1 MMKKAWKYMMIPMAL
16 TLLLSGCGHF
26 TELVEHVASKQETTA
41 EETQAILETTIPA
54 DQVVEPADPDAMR
67 IELSRGAA
75 ALGFAH
81 LMEESELG
89 ATQGEYHF
97 ELKDREAEVL
107 SDFITG
113 AADVAILSPESA
125 ARAYH
130 DAKDGAVIV
139 NINAGNELYC
149 ITGNTELKSFQGLK
163 GKTVLSVGQGE
174 QPEYVIRYLKSQY
187 GTQFDVQYTSI
198 EDITAQLSADPSK
211 VAIVAE
217 PDASSLLAG
226 VPGTVRAFSLKD
238 SWENVTATGSLISSV
253 TLVHR
258 DYYENKR
265 SSVDNLLR
273 ETAMSIVKAER
284 AANQTAKL
292 AGKFGITQAA
302 VVPLALPYAN
312 LKCITGDQMKSR
324 LSAYLIA
331 IAEVDSAA
339 IGRSIPGEDFYYG
352 YAVTKPEE
360 SSSVSRYDDT
370 TSYGSDSED
379 EYEDEDEDENTESK
393 KSEDAESDKNQKRDD
408 DIKREN
414 HTKRDE
420 ETREDGE
427 KKKND
432 EQKEESEKKE
442 TEKSHESEKKT
453 ETSEKHVEI
462 EEPQKPA
469 ETAAS
474 PAPQPQPAAPAGP
487 DPSAAPA
494 GPGSQGPSDDLLP
507 GGPMG

>member
-113 AADVAILSPESA
+113 ATDVAILSPESA

-226 VPGTVRAFSLKD
+226 VPGTVRAFSLQE

-258 DYYENKR
+258 NYYENKR
-265 SSVDNLLR
+265 AAVDNLLR

-312 LKCITGDQMKSR
+312 LKCITGDQMTSR
-324 LSAYLIA
+324 ISSYLIA

-360 SSSVSRYDDT
+360 SSSVSRYDDSA
-370 TSYGSDSED
+370 SYGNDSED
-379 EYEDEDEDENTESK
+379 EYEDEDEDEDSEWK
-393 KSEDAESDKNQKRDD
+393 KSEDTEQD

-414 HTKRDE
+414 HTKRE
-420 ETREDGE
+420 NETE
-427 KKKND
+427 
-432 EQKEESEKKE
+432 EESEKKKKDEKTHE
-442 TEKSHESEKKT
+442 TEKSHESEKKN
-453 ETSEKHVEI
+453 ETSEKHVKI
-462 EEPQKPA
+462 EEAQKPA

-474 PAPQPQPAAPAGP
+474 PAPQPAAPAGP

-494 GPGSQGPSDDLLP
+494 GPGNQGPSDDLLP

>member
-1 MMKKAWKYMMIPMAL
+1 MMKKAWKYMMIPAAL
-16 TLLLSGCGHF
+16 MLLLSGCAHF

-41 EETQAILETTIPA
+41 AETQAILETTIPA
-54 DQVVEPADPDAMR
+54 DQVVEPADPNAIQ
-67 IELSRGAA
+67 IELSQGAA

-89 ATQGEYHF
+89 ATQGDYHF
-97 ELKDREAEVL
+97 ELKTSEAEVL

-130 DAKDGAVIV
+130 DAKDGGVIL

-149 ITGNTELKSFQGLK
+149 ISGNTELKSFQGLK
-163 GKTVLSVGQGE
+163 GQTVLSVGQGE

-187 GTQFDVQYTSI
+187 GTPFDVQYTSI

-226 VPGTVRAFSLKD
+226 VPGTVRAFSLQE

-258 DYYENKR
+258 NYYENKR
-265 SSVDNLLR
+265 AAVDNLLR

-324 LSAYLIA
+324 LGAYLIA

-339 IGRSIPGEDFYYG
+339 IGRSVPGEDFYYG

-360 SSSVSRYDDT
+360 SSSASRYDDST
-370 TSYGSDSED
+370 FYGSDSEY
-379 EYEDEDEDENTESK
+379 EYEDDDEDEDSESK
-393 KSEDAESDKNQKRDD
+393 KSEDAEPEQDKDKKRDD

-420 ETREDGE
+420 ETKEDGE

-432 EQKEESEKKE
+432 EKNHE
-442 TEKSHESEKKT
+442 T
-453 ETSEKHVEI
+453 EKHVEI

-474 PAPQPQPAAPAGP
+474 PAPQPAAPAGP

-494 GPGSQGPSDDLLP
+494 GPGASDDLLP

>member
-1 MMKKAWKYMMIPMAL
+1 MIPAAL
-16 TLLLSGCGHF
+16 MLLLSGCGHF

-54 DQVVEPADPDAMR
+54 EQVVEPADSDAMR
-67 IELSRGAA
+67 IELSQGAA

-89 ATQGEYHF
+89 ATQGDYHF
-97 ELKDREAEVL
+97 ELKGSEAEVL

-113 AADVAILSPESA
+113 AADVAVLSPESA

-149 ITGNTELKSFQGLK
+149 ITGNSELQSFQGLK
-163 GKTVLSVGQGE
+163 GQTVLSVGQGE
-174 QPEYVIRYLKSQY
+174 QPEYVLRYLKSQY

-258 DYYENKR
+258 NDYENKR
-265 SSVDNLLR
+265 SSVDHLLR

-324 LSAYLIA
+324 ISSYLIA
-331 IAEVDSAA
+331 VAEVDSAA

-352 YAVTKPEE
+352 YAVTEPEE
-360 SSSVSRYDDT
+360 SSSVSRYDDSS
-370 TSYGSDSED
+370 SYGNDSED
-379 EYEDEDEDENTESK
+379 EYEDEDEGENTESK
-393 KSEDAESDKNQKRDD
+393 KSEDTDTEQDN
-408 DIKREN
+408 IKREN
-414 HTKRDE
+414 HTKRE
-420 ETREDGE
+420 NETE
-427 KKKND
+427 
-432 EQKEESEKKE
+432 EESEKKKSDE
-442 TEKSHESEKKT
+442 KKEEGEKKDTEKNHET
-453 ETSEKHVEI
+453 EKHVEI

-474 PAPQPQPAAPAGP
+474 PAPQPAAPAGP

-494 GPGSQGPSDDLLP
+494 GPGASDDLLP

>member
-1 MMKKAWKYMMIPMAL
+1 MKKAWKYMMIPAAF

-26 TELVEHVASKQETTA
+26 TEIVEHVASKQETTA

-67 IELSRGAA
+67 IEFPQGAA

-89 ATQGEYHF
+89 ATQGDYHF
-97 ELKDREAEVL
+97 ELKTSESEVL

-130 DAKDGAVIV
+130 DAKDGAVVV

-149 ITGNTELKSFQGLK
+149 ISGNTELKSFQGLK
-163 GKTVLSVGQGE
+163 GQTVLSVGQGE
-174 QPEYVIRYLKSQY
+174 QPEYVLRYLKSQY

-211 VAIVAE
+211 AAIVAE

-226 VPGTVRAFSLKD
+226 VPGTVRAFSLQD

-258 DYYENKR
+258 NYYENKR
-265 SSVDNLLR
+265 AAVDNLLR

-324 LSAYLIA
+324 ISSYLIA

-352 YAVTKPEE
+352 YAVTEPEE
-360 SSSVSRYDDT
+360 SSSASRCDDSA
-370 TSYGSDSED
+370 SYGNDSED
-379 EYEDEDEDENTESK
+379 EYEDEDEVENTESK
-393 KSEDAESDKNQKRDD
+393 KSEDAESEQDKDKKRDD

-414 HTKRDE
+414 HTKRENETE
-420 ETREDGE
+420 EESE
-427 KKKND
+427 KKKN
-432 EQKEESEKKE
+432 EETKAESEKKE
-442 TEKSHESEKKT
+442 TEKKHET
-453 ETSEKHVEI
+453 EKHVEI

-474 PAPQPQPAAPAGP
+474 PAPQPAAPAGP

-494 GPGSQGPSDDLLP
+494 GPGASDDLLP

>member
-1 MMKKAWKYMMIPMAL
+1 MKKAWKYMMIPAAL
-16 TLLLSGCGHF
+16 ALLLSGCAHF

-41 EETQAILETTIPA
+41 AETQAILETTIPA

-67 IELSRGAA
+67 IELSQGAA

-81 LMEESELG
+81 LMEESDLG
-89 ATQGEYHF
+89 ATQGDYHF
-97 ELKDREAEVL
+97 ELKASEAEVL

-130 DAKDGAVIV
+130 DAKDGAVIL

-149 ITGNTELKSFQGLK
+149 ISGNTELKSFQGLK
-163 GKTVLSVGQGE
+163 DQTVLSVGQGE
-174 QPEYVIRYLKSQY
+174 QPEYVLRYLKSQY

-211 VAIVAE
+211 VAILAE

-258 DYYENKR
+258 NYYEDKR
-265 SSVDNLLR
+265 TAVDNLLR

-302 VVPLALPYAN
+302 VVPLSLPYAN

-324 LSAYLIA
+324 LGAYLIA

-339 IGRSIPGEDFYYG
+339 IGRSVPGEDFYYG

-360 SSSVSRYDDT
+360 SSSASRYDDS
-370 TSYGSDSED
+370 TSYGNDSED
-379 EYEDEDEDENTESK
+379 EYEDEDDGEDSESK
-393 KSEDAESDKNQKRDD
+393 KSEDAESEKDKKRDD

-414 HTKRDE
+414 HTKREDE
-420 ETREDGE
+420 TEEEGE

-432 EQKEESEKKE
+432 ETKAESEKKE
-442 TEKSHESEKKT
+442 TEKKHET
-453 ETSEKHVEI
+453 EKHVEI

-474 PAPQPQPAAPAGP
+474 PAPQPAAPAGP

-494 GPGSQGPSDDLLP
+494 GPGNQAPSDELLP

>member
-1 MMKKAWKYMMIPMAL
+1 MMKKAWKYMMIPAAL
-16 TLLLSGCGHF
+16 MLLLSGCAHF

-41 EETQAILETTIPA
+41 AETQAILETTIPA
-54 DQVVEPADPDAMR
+54 DQVVEPADPNAIQ
-67 IELSRGAA
+67 IELSQGAA

-89 ATQGEYHF
+89 ATQGDYHF
-97 ELKDREAEVL
+97 ELKTSEAEVL

-113 AADVAILSPESA
+113 AADVAVLSPESA

-163 GKTVLSVGQGE
+163 GQTVLSVGQGE

-226 VPGTVRAFSLKD
+226 VPGTVRAFSLQD

-258 DYYENKR
+258 NYYENKR
-265 SSVDNLLR
+265 AVVDNLLR

-324 LSAYLIA
+324 VNAYLIA
-331 IAEVDSAA
+331 IAEADSAA
-339 IGRSIPGEDFYYG
+339 IGRSVPGEDFYYG

-360 SSSVSRYDDT
+360 SSSASRYNDSL
-370 TSYGSDSED
+370 SYGNDSED
-379 EYEDEDEDENTESK
+379 EYEDEDEGESSESK
-393 KSEDAESDKNQKRDD
+393 KSEDAESAQDKDKKRDD

-414 HTKRDE
+414 HTKRE
-420 ETREDGE
+420 NE
-427 KKKND
+427 K
-432 EQKEESEKKE
+432 EEESEKKE
-442 TEKSHESEKKT
+442 TEKKHET
-453 ETSEKHVEI
+453 EKHVEI

-474 PAPQPQPAAPAGP
+474 PAPQPAAPAGP

-494 GPGSQGPSDDLLP
+494 GPGNQASSDDLLP

>member
-1 MMKKAWKYMMIPMAL
+1 MIPAAL
-16 TLLLSGCGHF
+16 TLLLSGCAYF
-26 TELVEHVASKQETTA
+26 TEIVEHVASKQETTA

-67 IELSRGAA
+67 IELPQGAA

-89 ATQGEYHF
+89 ATQGDYHF
-97 ELKDREAEVL
+97 ELKSSEAEVL

-130 DAKDGAVIV
+130 DAKDGAVVV

-149 ITGNTELKSFQGLK
+149 ISGNTELKSFQGLK
-163 GKTVLSVGQGE
+163 GQTVLSVGQGE
-174 QPEYVIRYLKSQY
+174 QPEYVLRYLKSQY

-226 VPGTVRAFSLKD
+226 APGTVRAFSLKD

-258 DYYENKR
+258 NYYENKR
-265 SSVDNLLR
+265 AVVDNLLR

-324 LSAYLIA
+324 ISSYLIA

-339 IGRSIPGEDFYYG
+339 IGRSVPGEDFYYG

-360 SSSVSRYDDT
+360 SSSASRYDDSL
-370 TSYGSDSED
+370 SYGNDSED
-379 EYEDEDEDENTESK
+379 EYEDEDEGENTESK
-393 KSEDAESDKNQKRDD
+393 KSEDTDTEQDN
-408 DIKREN
+408 IKREN
-414 HTKRDE
+414 HTKRE
-420 ETREDGE
+420 NETE
-427 KKKND
+427 
-432 EQKEESEKKE
+432 EESEKKKSDE
-442 TEKSHESEKKT
+442 KKEEGEKKDTEKNHET
-453 ETSEKHVEI
+453 EKHVEI

-474 PAPQPQPAAPAGP
+474 PAPQPAAPAGP

-494 GPGSQGPSDDLLP
+494 GPGASDDLLP

>member
-1 MMKKAWKYMMIPMAL
+1 MKKAWKYMMIPMAL

-89 ATQGEYHF
+89 ATQGDYHF
-97 ELKDREAEVL
+97 ELKSSEAEVL

-130 DAKDGAVIV
+130 DAKDGAVVV

-149 ITGNTELKSFQGLK
+149 ISGNTELKSFQGLK
-163 GKTVLSVGQGE
+163 GQTVLSVGQGE
-174 QPEYVIRYLKSQY
+174 QPEYVLRYLKSQY

-226 VPGTVRAFSLKD
+226 APGTVRAFSLKD

-258 DYYENKR
+258 NYYENKR
-265 SSVDNLLR
+265 AVVDNLLR

-324 LSAYLIA
+324 ISSYLIA

-339 IGRSIPGEDFYYG
+339 IGRSVPGEDFYYG

-360 SSSVSRYDDT
+360 SSSASRYDDSL
-370 TSYGSDSED
+370 SYGNDSED
-379 EYEDEDEDENTESK
+379 EYEDEDEGENTESK
-393 KSEDAESDKNQKRDD
+393 KSEDTDTEQDN
-408 DIKREN
+408 IKREN
-414 HTKRDE
+414 HTKRE
-420 ETREDGE
+420 NETE
-427 KKKND
+427 
-432 EQKEESEKKE
+432 EESEKKKSDE
-442 TEKSHESEKKT
+442 KKEEGEKKDTEKNHET
-453 ETSEKHVEI
+453 EKHVEI

-474 PAPQPQPAAPAGP
+474 PAPQPAAPAGP

-494 GPGSQGPSDDLLP
+494 GPGASDDLLP

>member
-1 MMKKAWKYMMIPMAL
+1 MMKKAWKYMMIPAAL
-16 TLLLSGCGHF
+16 MLLLSGCAHF

-41 EETQAILETTIPA
+41 AETQAILETTIPA

-67 IELSRGAA
+67 IELPHGAA

-89 ATQGEYHF
+89 ATQGDYHF
-97 ELKDREAEVL
+97 ELKTSEAEVL

-113 AADVAILSPESA
+113 AADVAVLSPESA

-130 DAKDGAVIV
+130 DAKDGSVVV

-149 ITGNTELKSFQGLK
+149 ISGNTELKSFQGLK
-163 GKTVLSVGQGE
+163 GQTVLSVGQGE

-226 VPGTVRAFSLKD
+226 VPGTVRAFSLQD
-238 SWENVTATGSLISSV
+238 SWENVTATGSLIFSV

-258 DYYENKR
+258 NYYENKR
-265 SSVDNLLR
+265 AAVDNLLR

-324 LSAYLIA
+324 LGAYLIA
-331 IAEVDSAA
+331 VAEVDSAA

-360 SSSVSRYDDT
+360 SSSASRYDDS
-370 TSYGSDSED
+370 TSYGNDSED
-379 EYEDEDEDENTESK
+379 EYEDDDEDESSESK
-393 KSEDAESDKNQKRDD
+393 KSEDAESEQDKDKKRDD

-414 HTKRDE
+414 HTKCE
-420 ETREDGE
+420 NETE
-427 KKKND
+427 
-432 EQKEESEKKE
+432 EESEKKE
-442 TEKSHESEKKT
+442 TEKKHET
-453 ETSEKHVEI
+453 EKHVEI
-462 EEPQKPA
+462 EEAQKPA

-474 PAPQPQPAAPAGP
+474 PAPQPAAPAGP

-494 GPGSQGPSDDLLP
+494 GPGSQAPSDDLLP

>member
-1 MMKKAWKYMMIPMAL
+1 MKKAWKYMMIPAAL
-16 TLLLSGCGHF
+16 TLLLSGCAHF

-41 EETQAILETTIPA
+41 AETQAILETTIPA
-54 DQVVEPADPDAMR
+54 DQVVEPADPNAIQ
-67 IELSRGAA
+67 IELSQGAA

-89 ATQGEYHF
+89 ATQGDYHF
-97 ELKDREAEVL
+97 ELKTSEAEVL

-113 AADVAILSPESA
+113 AADVAVLSPESA

-130 DAKDGAVIV
+130 DAKDGAVVV

-149 ITGNTELKSFQGLK
+149 ISGNTELKSFQGLK
-163 GKTVLSVGQGE
+163 GQTVLSVGQGE

-265 SSVDNLLR
+265 TAVDNLLR

-292 AGKFGITQAA
+292 AGKFDITQSA

-312 LKCITGDQMKSR
+312 LKCITGDQMKSQ
-324 LSAYLIA
+324 LGAYLIA

-339 IGRSIPGEDFYYG
+339 IGRSVPGEDFYYG

-360 SSSVSRYDDT
+360 SSSASRYDDS
-370 TSYGSDSED
+370 TSYENDSED
-379 EYEDEDEDENTESK
+379 EYEDEGEDESSESK
-393 KSEDAESDKNQKRDD
+393 KSEDAESEKDKKRDD

-414 HTKRDE
+414 HTKREDE
-420 ETREDGE
+420 T
-427 KKKND
+427 
-432 EQKEESEKKE
+432 EEENEKKE
-442 TEKSHESEKKT
+442 TEKKHET
-453 ETSEKHVEI
+453 EKHVEI

-474 PAPQPQPAAPAGP
+474 PAPQPAAPAGP

-494 GPGSQGPSDDLLP
+494 GPGASDDLLP

>member
-1 MMKKAWKYMMIPMAL
+1 MKKAWKYMMIPAVL
-16 TLLLSGCGHF
+16 TLLLSGCAHF
-26 TELVEHVASKQETTA
+26 TDLVEHVASKQETTA

-54 DQVVEPADPDAMR
+54 DQVVEPADSDAMR
-67 IELSRGAA
+67 IELSQGAA

-89 ATQGEYHF
+89 ATQGDYHF
-97 ELKDREAEVL
+97 ELKGSEAEVL

-149 ITGNTELKSFQGLK
+149 ITGNTELQSFQELK
-163 GKTVLSVGQGE
+163 GQNVLSVGQGE

-226 VPGTVRAFSLKD
+226 VPGTVRAFSLQE

-258 DYYENKR
+258 NYYENKR
-265 SSVDNLLR
+265 AAVDNLLR

-312 LKCITGDQMKSR
+312 LKCITGDQMTSR
-324 LSAYLIA
+324 ISSYLIA

-360 SSSVSRYDDT
+360 SSSVSRYDDSA
-370 TSYGSDSED
+370 SYGNDSED
-379 EYEDEDEDENTESK
+379 EYEDEDEDEDSEWK
-393 KSEDAESDKNQKRDD
+393 KSEDTEQD

-414 HTKRDE
+414 HTKRE
-420 ETREDGE
+420 NETE
-427 KKKND
+427 
-432 EQKEESEKKE
+432 EESEKKKKDEKTHE
-442 TEKSHESEKKT
+442 TEKAHESEKKN
-453 ETSEKHVEI
+453 ETSEKHVKI
-462 EEPQKPA
+462 EESQRPA

-474 PAPQPQPAAPAGP
+474 PAPQPAAPAGP

>member
-1 MMKKAWKYMMIPMAL
+1 MKKAWKYRMIPVAL
-16 TLLLSGCGHF
+16 MLLLSGCGHF

-54 DQVVEPADPDAMR
+54 EQVVEPADSDAMR
-67 IELSRGAA
+67 IELSQGAA

-89 ATQGEYHF
+89 ATQGDYHF
-97 ELKDREAEVL
+97 DLKSSEAEVL

-113 AADVAILSPESA
+113 AADVAVLSPESA

-149 ITGNTELKSFQGLK
+149 ITGNSELKSFQGLK
-163 GKTVLSVGQGE
+163 GQTVLSVGQGE
-174 QPEYVIRYLKSQY
+174 QSEYVIRYLKSQY

-226 VPGTVRAFSLKD
+226 VPGTVRAFSLQE

-258 DYYENKR
+258 NYYENKR
-265 SSVDNLLR
+265 VAVDNLLR

-312 LKCITGDQMKSR
+312 LKCITGDQMTSR
-324 LSAYLIA
+324 ISSYLIA

-360 SSSVSRYDDT
+360 SSSVSRYDDSA
-370 TSYGSDSED
+370 SYRNDSED
-379 EYEDEDEDENTESK
+379 EYEDEDEDSEWK
-393 KSEDAESDKNQKRDD
+393 KSEDTEQD

-414 HTKRDE
+414 HTKRE
-420 ETREDGE
+420 NETE
-427 KKKND
+427 
-432 EQKEESEKKE
+432 EESEKKKKDEKTHE
-442 TEKSHESEKKT
+442 TEKTHESEKKT

-462 EEPQKPA
+462 EEAQRPA

-474 PAPQPQPAAPAGP
+474 PAPQPAAPVGP

-494 GPGSQGPSDDLLP
+494 GPGASDDLLQ

>member
-1 MMKKAWKYMMIPMAL
+1 MMKKAWKYMMIPAAL
-16 TLLLSGCGHF
+16 TLLLSGCAHF

-41 EETQAILETTIPA
+41 AETQAILETTIPA
-54 DQVVEPADPDAMR
+54 DQVVEPADPNAIQ
-67 IELSRGAA
+67 IELSQGAA

-89 ATQGEYHF
+89 ATQGDYHF
-97 ELKDREAEVL
+97 ELKTSEAEVL

-113 AADVAILSPESA
+113 AADVAVLSPESA

-130 DAKDGAVIV
+130 DAKDGAVVV

-149 ITGNTELKSFQGLK
+149 ISGNTELKSFQGLK
-163 GKTVLSVGQGE
+163 GQTVLSVGQGE

-265 SSVDNLLR
+265 TAVDNLLR

-292 AGKFGITQAA
+292 AGKFDITQSA

-312 LKCITGDQMKSR
+312 LKCITGDQMKSQ
-324 LSAYLIA
+324 LGAYLIA

-339 IGRSIPGEDFYYG
+339 IGRSVPGEDFYYG

-360 SSSVSRYDDT
+360 SSSASRYDDS
-370 TSYGSDSED
+370 TSYENDSED
-379 EYEDEDEDENTESK
+379 EYEDEGEDESSESK
-393 KSEDAESDKNQKRDD
+393 KSEDAESEKDKKRDD

-414 HTKRDE
+414 HTKREDE
-420 ETREDGE
+420 T
-427 KKKND
+427 
-432 EQKEESEKKE
+432 EEENEKKE
-442 TEKSHESEKKT
+442 TEKKHET
-453 ETSEKHVEI
+453 EKHVEI

-474 PAPQPQPAAPAGP
+474 PAPQPAAPAGP

-494 GPGSQGPSDDLLP
+494 GPGASDDLLP

>member
-1 MMKKAWKYMMIPMAL
+1 MMRKAWKYMMIPAAL
-16 TLLLSGCGHF
+16 MLLLSGCGHF
-26 TELVEHVASKQETTA
+26 TEIVEHVASKQETTA

-54 DQVVEPADPDAMR
+54 DQVVEPADPNAIQ
-67 IELSRGAA
+67 IELSQGAA

-89 ATQGEYHF
+89 ATQGDYHF
-97 ELKDREAEVL
+97 ELKPSEAEVL

-125 ARAYH
+125 ARAYR
-130 DAKDGAVIV
+130 DAKDGAVVV

-149 ITGNTELKSFQGLK
+149 ISGNTELKSFQGLK
-163 GKTVLSVGQGE
+163 GQTVLSVGQGE

-258 DYYENKR
+258 NYYEDKR
-265 SSVDNLLR
+265 TAVDNLLR

-324 LSAYLIA
+324 LGAYLIA

-339 IGRSIPGEDFYYG
+339 IGRSVPGEDFYYG

-360 SSSVSRYDDT
+360 SSSVSRYDDS
-370 TSYGSDSED
+370 TSYGNDSED
-379 EYEDEDEDENTESK
+379 EYEDEDEGENTESK
-393 KSEDAESDKNQKRDD
+393 KSEDTEQDKDKKRDD

-414 HTKRDE
+414 HTKRE
-420 ETREDGE
+420 NE
-427 KKKND
+427 K
-432 EQKEESEKKE
+432 EEESEKKE
-442 TEKSHESEKKT
+442 TEKKHET
-453 ETSEKHVEI
+453 EKHVEI

-474 PAPQPQPAAPAGP
+474 PAPQPAAPAGP

-494 GPGSQGPSDDLLP
+494 GPGNQASSDDLLP

>member
-1 MMKKAWKYMMIPMAL
+1 MMRKAWKYMMIPAAL
-16 TLLLSGCGHF
+16 MLLLSGCAHF

-41 EETQAILETTIPA
+41 AETQAILETTIPA
-54 DQVVEPADPDAMR
+54 DQVVEPADPNAIQ
-67 IELSRGAA
+67 IELPQGAA

-89 ATQGEYHF
+89 ATQGDYHF
-97 ELKDREAEVL
+97 ELKPSEAEVL

-149 ITGNTELKSFQGLK
+149 ISGNTELKSFQGLK
-163 GKTVLSVGQGE
+163 GQTVLSVGQGE
-174 QPEYVIRYLKSQY
+174 QPEYVLRYLKSQY

-226 VPGTVRAFSLKD
+226 VPGTVRAFSLQD

-258 DYYENKR
+258 NYYENKR
-265 SSVDNLLR
+265 AAVDNLLR

-292 AGKFGITQAA
+292 AGKFGITQSA

-324 LSAYLIA
+324 LGAYLIA

-339 IGRSIPGEDFYYG
+339 IGRSVPGEDFYYG

-360 SSSVSRYDDT
+360 SSSASRYDDS
-370 TSYGSDSED
+370 TSYGNDAED
-379 EYEDEDEDENTESK
+379 EYEDEDEDENSESK
-393 KSEDAESDKNQKRDD
+393 KSEDAESEKDKKRDD

-414 HTKRDE
+414 HTKREDE
-420 ETREDGE
+420 T
-427 KKKND
+427 
-432 EQKEESEKKE
+432 EEENEKKE
-442 TEKSHESEKKT
+442 TEKKHET
-453 ETSEKHVEI
+453 EKHVEI

-474 PAPQPQPAAPAGP
+474 PAPPSAAPAGP

-494 GPGSQGPSDDLLP
+494 GPGASDDLLP

>member
-1 MMKKAWKYMMIPMAL
+1 MMRKAWKYMMIPAAL
-16 TLLLSGCGHF
+16 MLLLSGCGHF
-26 TELVEHVASKQETTA
+26 TEIVEHVASKQETTA

-67 IELSRGAA
+67 IELPQGAA

-89 ATQGEYHF
+89 ATQGDYHF
-97 ELKDREAEVL
+97 ELKTSEAEVL

-149 ITGNTELKSFQGLK
+149 ISGNTELKSFQGLK
-163 GKTVLSVGQGE
+163 GQTVLSVGQGE
-174 QPEYVIRYLKSQY
+174 QPEYVLRYLKSQY

-226 VPGTVRAFSLKD
+226 VPGTVRAFSLQD

-258 DYYENKR
+258 NDYENKR
-265 SSVDNLLR
+265 AAVDNLLR

-324 LSAYLIA
+324 ISSYLIA

-352 YAVTKPEE
+352 YAVTEPEE
-360 SSSVSRYDDT
+360 SSSASRYDDS
-370 TSYGSDSED
+370 TSYENDSED
-379 EYEDEDEDENTESK
+379 EYEDEGEDESSESK
-393 KSEDAESDKNQKRDD
+393 KSEDAESEKDKKRDD

-414 HTKRDE
+414 HTKREDE
-420 ETREDGE
+420 T
-427 KKKND
+427 
-432 EQKEESEKKE
+432 EEENEKKE
-442 TEKSHESEKKT
+442 TEKKHET
-453 ETSEKHVEI
+453 EKHVEI

-474 PAPQPQPAAPAGP
+474 PAPQPAAPAGP

-494 GPGSQGPSDDLLP
+494 GPGNQASSDDLLP

>member
-1 MMKKAWKYMMIPMAL
+1 MMKKAWKYMMIPAAL
-16 TLLLSGCGHF
+16 ALLLSGCTHF

-41 EETQAILETTIPA
+41 AETQAILETTIPA
-54 DQVVEPADPDAMR
+54 DQVVEPADPNAIQ
-67 IELSRGAA
+67 IELSQGAA

-89 ATQGEYHF
+89 ATQGDYHF
-97 ELKDREAEVL
+97 ELKTSEAEAL

-130 DAKDGAVIV
+130 DAKDGAVVV

-149 ITGNTELKSFQGLK
+149 ISGNTELKSFQGLK
-163 GKTVLSVGQGE
+163 GQTVLSVGQGE

-265 SSVDNLLR
+265 AAVDNLLR

-292 AGKFGITQAA
+292 AGKFGITQSA

-324 LSAYLIA
+324 LGAYLIA

-360 SSSVSRYDDT
+360 SSSASRYDDS
-370 TSYGSDSED
+370 TSYENDSED
-379 EYEDEDEDENTESK
+379 EYEDEGEDESSESK
-393 KSEDAESDKNQKRDD
+393 KSEDAESEKDKKRDD

-414 HTKRDE
+414 HTKREDE
-420 ETREDGE
+420 T
-427 KKKND
+427 
-432 EQKEESEKKE
+432 EEENEKKE
-442 TEKSHESEKKT
+442 TEKKHET
-453 ETSEKHVEI
+453 EKHVEI

-474 PAPQPQPAAPAGP
+474 PAPQPAAPAGP

-494 GPGSQGPSDDLLP
+494 GPGASDDLLP

>member
-1 MMKKAWKYMMIPMAL
+1 MMKKAWKYMMIPAVL
-16 TLLLSGCGHF
+16 TLLLSGCAHF
-26 TELVEHVASKQETTA
+26 TDLVEHVASKQETTA

-67 IELSRGAA
+67 IELPQGAA

-89 ATQGEYHF
+89 ATQGDYHF
-97 ELKDREAEVL
+97 ELKGSEAEVL

-149 ITGNTELKSFQGLK
+149 ITGNTELQSFQELK
-163 GKTVLSVGQGE
+163 GQNVLSVGQGE
-174 QPEYVIRYLKSQY
+174 QSEYVIRYLKSQY

-226 VPGTVRAFSLKD
+226 VPGTVRAFSLQE

-258 DYYENKR
+258 NYYENKR
-265 SSVDNLLR
+265 AAVDNLLR

-312 LKCITGDQMKSR
+312 LKCITGDQMTSR
-324 LSAYLIA
+324 ISSYLIA

-360 SSSVSRYDDT
+360 SSSVSRYDDSA
-370 TSYGSDSED
+370 SYGNDSED
-379 EYEDEDEDENTESK
+379 EYEDEDEDEDSEWK
-393 KSEDAESDKNQKRDD
+393 KSEDTEQD

-414 HTKRDE
+414 HTKRE
-420 ETREDGE
+420 NETE
-427 KKKND
+427 
-432 EQKEESEKKE
+432 EESEKKKKDEKTHE
-442 TEKSHESEKKT
+442 TEKAHESEKKN
-453 ETSEKHVEI
+453 ETSEKHVKI
-462 EEPQKPA
+462 EESQRPA

-474 PAPQPQPAAPAGP
+474 PAPQPAAPAGP

>member
-1 MMKKAWKYMMIPMAL
+1 MMKKAWKYMMIPAVL
-16 TLLLSGCGHF
+16 TLLLSGCAHF

-41 EETQAILETTIPA
+41 AETQAILETTIPA
-54 DQVVEPADPDAMR
+54 DQVVEPADPDAIQ
-67 IELSRGAA
+67 IELSQGAA

-89 ATQGEYHF
+89 ATQGDYHF
-97 ELKDREAEVL
+97 VLKTSEAEVL

-113 AADVAILSPESA
+113 AVDVAILSPESA

-130 DAKDGAVIV
+130 DAKDGAVVV

-163 GKTVLSVGQGE
+163 GQTVLSVGQGE

-226 VPGTVRAFSLKD
+226 VPGTVRAFSLQD

-258 DYYENKR
+258 NYYENKR
-265 SSVDNLLR
+265 AAVDNLLR

-324 LSAYLIA
+324 LGAYLIA
-331 IAEVDSAA
+331 VAEVDSAA

-360 SSSVSRYDDT
+360 SSSASRYDDS
-370 TSYGSDSED
+370 TSYGNDSED
-379 EYEDEDEDENTESK
+379 EYEDDDEDESSESK
-393 KSEDAESDKNQKRDD
+393 KSEDAESEQDKDKKRDD

-414 HTKRDE
+414 HTKRENETE
-420 ETREDGE
+420 EESE

-432 EQKEESEKKE
+432 ETKAESEKKE
-442 TEKSHESEKKT
+442 TEKKHET
-453 ETSEKHVEI
+453 EKHVEI

-474 PAPQPQPAAPAGP
+474 PAPQPAAPAGP

-494 GPGSQGPSDDLLP
+494 GPGNQALSDDLLP

>member
-1 MMKKAWKYMMIPMAL
+1 MMKKAWKYMMIPAAL
-16 TLLLSGCGHF
+16 LLLLSGCGHF
-26 TELVEHVASKQETTA
+26 TEMVEHVTSKQETTA

-67 IELSRGAA
+67 IELPQGAA

-89 ATQGEYHF
+89 ATQGDYHF
-97 ELKDREAEVL
+97 ELKSSEAEVL

-113 AADVAILSPESA
+113 AANVAILSPESA

-163 GKTVLSVGQGE
+163 GQTVLSVGQGE
-174 QPEYVIRYLKSQY
+174 QPEYVLRYLKSQY

-198 EDITAQLSADPSK
+198 EDITAQLSADPLK

-226 VPGTVRAFSLKD
+226 VPGTVRAISLQD

-258 DYYENKR
+258 NDYENKR
-265 SSVDNLLR
+265 AAVDNLLR

-284 AANQTAKL
+284 DANQTAKL

-324 LSAYLIA
+324 ISSYLIA
-331 IAEVDSAA
+331 VAEVDSAA

-352 YAVTKPEE
+352 YAVTEPEE
-360 SSSVSRYDDT
+360 SSSVSRYNDSS
-370 TSYGSDSED
+370 SYGNDSED
-379 EYEDEDEDENTESK
+379 EYEDEDEGENTESK
-393 KSEDAESDKNQKRDD
+393 KSEDAESEQDKDKKRDD

-414 HTKRDE
+414 HTKRE
-420 ETREDGE
+420 NETE
-427 KKKND
+427 
-432 EQKEESEKKE
+432 EESEKKE
-442 TEKSHESEKKT
+442 TEKKHET
-453 ETSEKHVEI
+453 EKHVEI

-474 PAPQPQPAAPAGP
+474 SAPQPAAPAGP

-494 GPGSQGPSDDLLP
+494 GPGSQASSDDLLP

>member
-1 MMKKAWKYMMIPMAL
+1 MKKAWKYMMIPAAL
-16 TLLLSGCGHF
+16 MLLLSGCGHF

-41 EETQAILETTIPA
+41 EETQTILETTIPA
-54 DQVVEPADPDAMR
+54 EQVVEPADSDAMR
-67 IELSRGAA
+67 IELSQGAA
-75 ALGFAH
+75 TLGFAH

-89 ATQGEYHF
+89 ATQGDYHF
-97 ELKDREAEVL
+97 ELKGSEAEVL

-113 AADVAILSPESA
+113 AADVAVLSPESA

-149 ITGNTELKSFQGLK
+149 ITGNTELQSFQGLK
-163 GKTVLSVGQGE
+163 GQTVLSVGQGE
-174 QPEYVIRYLKSQY
+174 QPEYVLRYLKSQY

-258 DYYENKR
+258 NCYENKR
-265 SSVDNLLR
+265 SSVDHLLR

-312 LKCITGDQMKSR
+312 LKCITGDQMKSQIG
-324 LSAYLIA
+324 AYLIA

-352 YAVTKPEE
+352 YVVTEPEE
-360 SSSVSRYDDT
+360 SSSVSRYDDAA
-370 TSYGSDSED
+370 SYGNDSED
-379 EYEDEDEDENTESK
+379 EYEDEDEDENSESK
-393 KSEDAESDKNQKRDD
+393 KSEDAESEKDKKRDD

-414 HTKRDE
+414 HTKREDE
-420 ETREDGE
+420 TEEENE

-432 EQKEESEKKE
+432 EMKAESEKKE
-442 TEKSHESEKKT
+442 TEKKHET
-453 ETSEKHVEI
+453 EKHVEI

-474 PAPQPQPAAPAGP
+474 PAPQPAAPAGP

-494 GPGSQGPSDDLLP
+494 GPGSQAPSDDLLP

>member
-1 MMKKAWKYMMIPMAL
+1 MMKKAWKYMMIPAAL
-16 TLLLSGCGHF
+16 TLLLSGCAHF

-41 EETQAILETTIPA
+41 AETQAILETTIPA
-54 DQVVEPADPDAMR
+54 DQVVEPADPNAIQ
-67 IELSRGAA
+67 IELSQGAA

-89 ATQGEYHF
+89 ATQGDYHF
-97 ELKDREAEVL
+97 ELKTSEAEVL

-130 DAKDGAVIV
+130 DAKDGAVVV

-149 ITGNTELKSFQGLK
+149 ISGNTELKSFQGLK
-163 GKTVLSVGQGE
+163 GQTVLSVGQGE
-174 QPEYVIRYLKSQY
+174 QPEYVLRYLKSQY

-198 EDITAQLSADPSK
+198 EDITAQLSVDPSK

-226 VPGTVRAFSLKD
+226 VPGTVRAFSLQE

-258 DYYENKR
+258 NYYENKR
-265 SSVDNLLR
+265 AAVDNLLR

-324 LSAYLIA
+324 LGAYLIA

-360 SSSVSRYDDT
+360 SSSASRYDDS
-370 TSYGSDSED
+370 TSYENDSED
-379 EYEDEDEDENTESK
+379 EYEDEDEDESSESK
-393 KSEDAESDKNQKRDD
+393 KSEDAESEQDKDKKRDD
-408 DIKREN
+408 EIKREN
-414 HTKRDE
+414 HMKRE
-420 ETREDGE
+420 NETE
-427 KKKND
+427 
-432 EQKEESEKKE
+432 EESEKKE
-442 TEKSHESEKKT
+442 AEKRHET
-453 ETSEKHVEI
+453 EKHVEI

-474 PAPQPQPAAPAGP
+474 PAPQPAAPAGP

-494 GPGSQGPSDDLLP
+494 GPGSQAPSDDLLP

>member
-1 MMKKAWKYMMIPMAL
+1 MMKKAWKYMMIPAAL
-16 TLLLSGCGHF
+16 MLLLSGCAHF

-41 EETQAILETTIPA
+41 AETQAILETTIPA
-54 DQVVEPADPDAMR
+54 DQVVEPADPDAIQ
-67 IELSRGAA
+67 IELSQGAA

-89 ATQGEYHF
+89 ATQGDYHF
-97 ELKDREAEVL
+97 ELKPSEAEVL

-113 AADVAILSPESA
+113 AADVAVLSPESA

-163 GKTVLSVGQGE
+163 GQTILSVGQGE

-226 VPGTVRAFSLKD
+226 VPGTVRAFSLQD

-258 DYYENKR
+258 NYYENKR
-265 SSVDNLLR
+265 TAVDNLLR

-292 AGKFGITQAA
+292 AGKFGITQSA

-324 LSAYLIA
+324 LGAYLIA

-339 IGRSIPGEDFYYG
+339 IGRSVPGEDFYYG

-360 SSSVSRYDDT
+360 SSSASRYDDS
-370 TSYGSDSED
+370 TSYGNDSED
-379 EYEDEDEDENTESK
+379 EYEDEDEGENSESK
-393 KSEDAESDKNQKRDD
+393 KSEDAESEKDKKRDD

-414 HTKRDE
+414 HTKRE
-420 ETREDGE
+420 NETE
-427 KKKND
+427 
-432 EQKEESEKKE
+432 EESEKKE
-442 TEKSHESEKKT
+442 TEKKHET
-453 ETSEKHVEI
+453 EKHVEI

-474 PAPQPQPAAPAGP
+474 PAPQPAAPAGP

-494 GPGSQGPSDDLLP
+494 GPGASDDLLP

>member
-1 MMKKAWKYMMIPMAL
+1 MMKKAWKYMMIPAAL
-16 TLLLSGCGHF
+16 MLLLSGCAHF

-41 EETQAILETTIPA
+41 AETQAILETTIPA

-67 IELSRGAA
+67 IELSQGAA

-89 ATQGEYHF
+89 ATQGDYHF
-97 ELKDREAEVL
+97 ELKTSEAEVL

-130 DAKDGAVIV
+130 DAKDGGVIL

-149 ITGNTELKSFQGLK
+149 ISGDTELKSFQGLK
-163 GKTVLSVGQGE
+163 GQTVLSVGQGE
-174 QPEYVIRYLKSQY
+174 QPEYVIRYLMSQY

-226 VPGTVRAFSLKD
+226 VPGTVRAFSLQE

-258 DYYENKR
+258 NYYENKR
-265 SSVDNLLR
+265 AAVDDLLR

-324 LSAYLIA
+324 LGAYLIA

-339 IGRSIPGEDFYYG
+339 IGRSVPGEDFYYG

-360 SSSVSRYDDT
+360 SSSASRYDDST
-370 TSYGSDSED
+370 FYGSDSD
-379 EYEDEDEDENTESK
+379 YEYEDDDEDESSESK
-393 KSEDAESDKNQKRDD
+393 KSEDAESEQDKDKKRDD

-414 HTKRDE
+414 HTKRENETE
-420 ETREDGE
+420 EE
-427 KKKND
+427 N
-432 EQKEESEKKE
+432 EKKE
-442 TEKSHESEKKT
+442 TEKKHET
-453 ETSEKHVEI
+453 EKHVEI

-474 PAPQPQPAAPAGP
+474 LAPQPAAPAGP

-494 GPGSQGPSDDLLP
+494 GPGVSDDLLP

>member
-1 MMKKAWKYMMIPMAL
+1 MMKKAWKYMMIPAVL
-16 TLLLSGCGHF
+16 TLLLSGCAHF
-26 TELVEHVASKQETTA
+26 TDLVEHVASKQETTA

-54 DQVVEPADPDAMR
+54 DQVVEPAASDAMR
-67 IELSRGAA
+67 IELSQGAA

-89 ATQGEYHF
+89 ATQGDYHF
-97 ELKDREAEVL
+97 ELKGSEAEVL

-149 ITGNTELKSFQGLK
+149 ITGNTELQSFQELK
-163 GKTVLSVGQGE
+163 GQNVLSVGQGE
-174 QPEYVIRYLKSQY
+174 QSEYVIRYLKSQY

-226 VPGTVRAFSLKD
+226 APGTVRAFSLQE

-258 DYYENKR
+258 NYYENKR
-265 SSVDNLLR
+265 AAVDNLLR

-312 LKCITGDQMKSR
+312 LKCITGDQMTSR
-324 LSAYLIA
+324 ISSYLIA

-360 SSSVSRYDDT
+360 SSSVSRYDDSA
-370 TSYGSDSED
+370 SYGNDSED
-379 EYEDEDEDENTESK
+379 EYEDEDEDEDSEWK
-393 KSEDAESDKNQKRDD
+393 KSEDTEQD

-414 HTKRDE
+414 HTKRE
-420 ETREDGE
+420 NETE
-427 KKKND
+427 
-432 EQKEESEKKE
+432 EESEKKKKDEKTHE
-442 TEKSHESEKKT
+442 TEKAHESEKKN
-453 ETSEKHVEI
+453 ETSEKHVKI
-462 EEPQKPA
+462 EESQRPA

-474 PAPQPQPAAPAGP
+474 PAPQPAAPAGP

>member
-1 MMKKAWKYMMIPMAL
+1 MIPAAL
-16 TLLLSGCGHF
+16 TLLLSGCAYF
-26 TELVEHVASKQETTA
+26 TEIVEHVASKQETTA

-67 IELSRGAA
+67 IELPQGAA

-89 ATQGEYHF
+89 ATQEDYHF
-97 ELKDREAEVL
+97 ELKSSEAEVL

-130 DAKDGAVIV
+130 DAKDGAVVV

-149 ITGNTELKSFQGLK
+149 ISGNTELKSFQGLK
-163 GKTVLSVGQGE
+163 GQTVLSVGQGE
-174 QPEYVIRYLKSQY
+174 QPEYVLRYLKSQY

-226 VPGTVRAFSLKD
+226 APGTVRAFSLKD

-258 DYYENKR
+258 NYYENKR
-265 SSVDNLLR
+265 AVVDNLLR

-324 LSAYLIA
+324 ISSYLIA

-339 IGRSIPGEDFYYG
+339 IGRSVPGEDFYYG

-360 SSSVSRYDDT
+360 SSSASRYDDSL
-370 TSYGSDSED
+370 SYGNDSED
-379 EYEDEDEDENTESK
+379 EYEDEDEGENTESK
-393 KSEDAESDKNQKRDD
+393 KSEDTDTEQDN
-408 DIKREN
+408 IKREN
-414 HTKRDE
+414 HTKRE
-420 ETREDGE
+420 NETE
-427 KKKND
+427 
-432 EQKEESEKKE
+432 EESEKKKSDE
-442 TEKSHESEKKT
+442 KKEEGEKKDTEKNHET
-453 ETSEKHVEI
+453 EKHVEI

-474 PAPQPQPAAPAGP
+474 PAPQPAAPAGP

-494 GPGSQGPSDDLLP
+494 GPGASDDLLP

>member
-1 MMKKAWKYMMIPMAL
+1 MKKAWKYRMIPAAL
-16 TLLLSGCGHF
+16 MLLLSGCGHF

-54 DQVVEPADPDAMR
+54 EQVVEPADSDAMR
-67 IELSRGAA
+67 IELSQGAA

-89 ATQGEYHF
+89 ATQGDYHF
-97 ELKDREAEVL
+97 ELKGSEAEVL

-113 AADVAILSPESA
+113 AADVAVLSPESA

-149 ITGNTELKSFQGLK
+149 ITGNSELQSFQGLK
-163 GKTVLSVGQGE
+163 GQTVLSVGQGE
-174 QPEYVIRYLKSQY
+174 QPEYVLRYLKSQY

-258 DYYENKR
+258 NDYENKR
-265 SSVDNLLR
+265 SSVDHLLR

-324 LSAYLIA
+324 ISSYLIA
-331 IAEVDSAA
+331 VAEVDSAA

-352 YAVTKPEE
+352 YAVTEPEE
-360 SSSVSRYDDT
+360 SSSVSRYDDSS
-370 TSYGSDSED
+370 SYGNDSED
-379 EYEDEDEDENTESK
+379 EYEDEDEGENTESK
-393 KSEDAESDKNQKRDD
+393 KSEDTDTEQDN
-408 DIKREN
+408 IKREN
-414 HTKRDE
+414 HTKRE
-420 ETREDGE
+420 NETE
-427 KKKND
+427 
-432 EQKEESEKKE
+432 EESEKKKSDE
-442 TEKSHESEKKT
+442 KKEEGEKKDTEKNHET
-453 ETSEKHVEI
+453 EKHVEI

-474 PAPQPQPAAPAGP
+474 PAPQPAAPAGP

-494 GPGSQGPSDDLLP
+494 GPGASDDLLP

>member
-1 MMKKAWKYMMIPMAL
+1 MKKAWKYMMIPAVL
-16 TLLLSGCGHF
+16 TLLLSGCAHF
-26 TELVEHVASKQETTA
+26 TDLVEHVASKQETTA

-67 IELSRGAA
+67 IELPQGAA

-89 ATQGEYHF
+89 ATQGDYHF
-97 ELKDREAEVL
+97 ELKGSEAEVL

-149 ITGNTELKSFQGLK
+149 ITGNTELQSFQELK
-163 GKTVLSVGQGE
+163 GQNVLSVGQGE
-174 QPEYVIRYLKSQY
+174 QSEYVIRYLKSQY

-226 VPGTVRAFSLKD
+226 VPGTVRAFSLQE

-258 DYYENKR
+258 NYYENKR
-265 SSVDNLLR
+265 AAVDNLLR

-312 LKCITGDQMKSR
+312 LKCITGDQMTSR
-324 LSAYLIA
+324 ISSYLIA

-360 SSSVSRYDDT
+360 SSSVSRYDDSA
-370 TSYGSDSED
+370 SYGNDSED
-379 EYEDEDEDENTESK
+379 EYEDEDEDEDSEWK
-393 KSEDAESDKNQKRDD
+393 KSEDTEQD

-414 HTKRDE
+414 HTKRE
-420 ETREDGE
+420 NETE
-427 KKKND
+427 
-432 EQKEESEKKE
+432 EESEKKKKDEKTHE
-442 TEKSHESEKKT
+442 TEKAHESEKKN
-453 ETSEKHVEI
+453 ETSEKHVKI
-462 EEPQKPA
+462 EESQRPA

-474 PAPQPQPAAPAGP
+474 PAPQPAAPAGP

>member
-1 MMKKAWKYMMIPMAL
+1 MKKAWKYMMIPAAL
-16 TLLLSGCGHF
+16 MLLLSGCAHF
-26 TELVEHVASKQETTA
+26 AELVEHVASKQETTA
-41 EETQAILETTIPA
+41 AETGTILETSIPV
-54 DQVVEPADPDAMR
+54 DQVVEPADPDALR
-67 IELSRGAA
+67 IELSQGAA

-89 ATQGEYHF
+89 ATKGDYHF
-97 ELKDREAEVL
+97 ELKNSEADVL

-163 GKTVLSVGQGE
+163 GQTVLSVGQGE

-198 EDITAQLSADPSK
+198 EDITAQLSANPAT
-211 VAIVAE
+211 VAIVTE

-226 VPGTVRAFSLKD
+226 VPGTVRAFSLQE

-258 DYYENKR
+258 NYYENKR

-324 LSAYLIA
+324 LGAYLIA

-339 IGRSIPGEDFYYG
+339 IGRSVPGEDFYYG
-352 YAVTKPEE
+352 YTVTKPEE
-360 SSSVSRYDDT
+360 SSSVSRYDDS
-370 TSYGSDSED
+370 TSYGNDSED
-379 EYEDEDEDENTESK
+379 EYEDEDEDENSESK
-393 KSEDAESDKNQKRDD
+393 KSEDAESEKDKKRDD

-414 HTKRDE
+414 HTKREDE
-420 ETREDGE
+420 TEEEKE

-432 EQKEESEKKE
+432 ETKAESEKKE
-442 TEKSHESEKKT
+442 TEKKHET
-453 ETSEKHVEI
+453 EKHVEI

-474 PAPQPQPAAPAGP
+474 PAPQPAAPAGP

-494 GPGSQGPSDDLLP
+494 GPGSQAPSDDLLP

>member
-1 MMKKAWKYMMIPMAL
+1 MMKKAWKYMMIPAAL
-16 TLLLSGCGHF
+16 TLLLSGCTHF

-41 EETQAILETTIPA
+41 AETQAILETTIPA
-54 DQVVEPADPDAMR
+54 DQVVEPADPNAIQ
-67 IELSRGAA
+67 IELSQGAA

-89 ATQGEYHF
+89 ATQGDYHF
-97 ELKDREAEVL
+97 ELKASEAEVL

-113 AADVAILSPESA
+113 AADVAVLSPESA

-130 DAKDGAVIV
+130 DAKDGAVVV

-149 ITGNTELKSFQGLK
+149 ISGNTELKSFQGLK
-163 GKTVLSVGQGE
+163 GQTVLSVGQGE
-174 QPEYVIRYLKSQY
+174 QLEYVIRYLKSQY

-258 DYYENKR
+258 NYYENKR
-265 SSVDNLLR
+265 AAVDNLLR

-292 AGKFGITQAA
+292 AGKFGITQSA

-324 LSAYLIA
+324 LGAYLIA

-339 IGRSIPGEDFYYG
+339 IGRSVPGEDFYFG

-360 SSSVSRYDDT
+360 SSSASRYDDS
-370 TSYGSDSED
+370 TSYGNDSED
-379 EYEDEDEDENTESK
+379 EYEDEGEDESSESK
-393 KSEDAESDKNQKRDD
+393 KSEDAESEKDKKRDD

-414 HTKRDE
+414 HTKREDE
-420 ETREDGE
+420 T
-427 KKKND
+427 
-432 EQKEESEKKE
+432 EEENEKKE
-442 TEKSHESEKKT
+442 TEKKHET
-453 ETSEKHVEI
+453 EKHVEI

-474 PAPQPQPAAPAGP
+474 PAPQPAVPAGP

-494 GPGSQGPSDDLLP
+494 GPGNQASSDDLLP

>member
-1 MMKKAWKYMMIPMAL
+1 MRKAWKYMMIPAAF

-26 TELVEHVASKQETTA
+26 TEIVEHVASKQETTA

-67 IELSRGAA
+67 IELPQGAA

-89 ATQGEYHF
+89 ATQGDYHF
-97 ELKDREAEVL
+97 ELKTSEAEVL

-149 ITGNTELKSFQGLK
+149 ISGNTELKSFQGLK
-163 GKTVLSVGQGE
+163 GQTVLSVGQGE
-174 QPEYVIRYLKSQY
+174 QPEYVLRYLKSQY

-226 VPGTVRAFSLKD
+226 VPGTVRAFSLQD

-258 DYYENKR
+258 NYYENKR
-265 SSVDNLLR
+265 AAVDNLLR

-292 AGKFGITQAA
+292 AGKFSITQAA
-302 VVPLALPYAN
+302 VVPLARPYAN

-324 LSAYLIA
+324 LGAYLIA

-339 IGRSIPGEDFYYG
+339 IGRSVPGEDFYYG

-360 SSSVSRYDDT
+360 SSSASRYDDS
-370 TSYGSDSED
+370 TSYENDSED
-379 EYEDEDEDENTESK
+379 EYEDEGEDENSESK
-393 KSEDAESDKNQKRDD
+393 KSEDAESEQDKDKKRDD

-414 HTKRDE
+414 HTKRE
-420 ETREDGE
+420 NE
-427 KKKND
+427 K
-432 EQKEESEKKE
+432 EEESEKKE
-442 TEKSHESEKKT
+442 TEKKHET
-453 ETSEKHVEI
+453 EKHVEI

-474 PAPQPQPAAPAGP
+474 PAPQPAAPAGP

-494 GPGSQGPSDDLLP
+494 GPGASDDLLP

>member
-1 MMKKAWKYMMIPMAL
+1 MKKAWKYMMIPAAL
-16 TLLLSGCGHF
+16 ALLLSGCGHF
-26 TELVEHVASKQETTA
+26 TEIVEHVASKQETRA

-67 IELSRGAA
+67 IELPQGAA

-89 ATQGEYHF
+89 ATQGDYHF
-97 ELKDREAEVL
+97 ELKTSESEVL

-113 AADVAILSPESA
+113 AADVAVLSPESA

-130 DAKDGAVIV
+130 DAKDGAVVV

-149 ITGNTELKSFQGLK
+149 ISGNTELKSFQGLK
-163 GKTVLSVGQGE
+163 GQTVLSVGQGE
-174 QPEYVIRYLKSQY
+174 QPEYVLRYLKSQY
-187 GTQFDVQYTSI
+187 GTQFDVQYMSI

-258 DYYENKR
+258 NYYENKR
-265 SSVDNLLR
+265 AVVDNLLR
-273 ETAMSIVKAER
+273 ETAMSIVKAKR

-292 AGKFGITQAA
+292 AGKFGITQSA

-324 LSAYLIA
+324 VNAYLIA

-339 IGRSIPGEDFYYG
+339 IGRSVPGEDFYYG

-360 SSSVSRYDDT
+360 SSSASRYDDSL
-370 TSYGSDSED
+370 SYGNDSED
-379 EYEDEDEDENTESK
+379 EYEDEDEGENTESK
-393 KSEDAESDKNQKRDD
+393 KSEDTEQDKDKKRDD

-414 HTKRDE
+414 HTKRE
-420 ETREDGE
+420 NE
-427 KKKND
+427 K
-432 EQKEESEKKE
+432 EEESEKKE
-442 TEKSHESEKKT
+442 TEKKHET
-453 ETSEKHVEI
+453 EKHVEI

-474 PAPQPQPAAPAGP
+474 PAPQPAAPAGP

-494 GPGSQGPSDDLLP
+494 GPGASDDLLP

>member
-1 MMKKAWKYMMIPMAL
+1 MMKKAWKYMMIPAAL
-16 TLLLSGCGHF
+16 LLLLSGCGHF
-26 TELVEHVASKQETTA
+26 TEMVEHVASKQETTA
-41 EETQAILETTIPA
+41 KETQAILETTIPA

-67 IELSRGAA
+67 IELPQGAA

-89 ATQGEYHF
+89 ATQGDYHF
-97 ELKDREAEVL
+97 ELKSSEAEVL

-113 AADVAILSPESA
+113 AANVAILSPESA

-163 GKTVLSVGQGE
+163 GQTVLSVGQGE
-174 QPEYVIRYLKSQY
+174 QPEYVLRYLKSQY

-198 EDITAQLSADPSK
+198 EDITAQLSADPLK

-226 VPGTVRAFSLKD
+226 VPGTVRAFSLQD

-258 DYYENKR
+258 NDYENKR
-265 SSVDNLLR
+265 AAVDNLLR
-273 ETAMSIVKAER
+273 ETAMSIVKSEWD
-284 AANQTAKL
+284 ANQTAKL

-324 LSAYLIA
+324 ISSYLIA
-331 IAEVDSAA
+331 VAEVDSAA

-352 YAVTKPEE
+352 YAVTEPEE
-360 SSSVSRYDDT
+360 SSSVSRYNDSS
-370 TSYGSDSED
+370 SYGNDSED
-379 EYEDEDEDENTESK
+379 EYEDEDEGENTESK
-393 KSEDAESDKNQKRDD
+393 KSEDAESEQDKDKKRDD

-414 HTKRDE
+414 HTKRE
-420 ETREDGE
+420 NETE
-427 KKKND
+427 
-432 EQKEESEKKE
+432 EESEKKE
-442 TEKSHESEKKT
+442 TEKKHET
-453 ETSEKHVEI
+453 EKHVEI

-474 PAPQPQPAAPAGP
+474 SAPQPAAPAGP

-494 GPGSQGPSDDLLP
+494 GPGSQASSDDLLP

>member
-1 MMKKAWKYMMIPMAL
+1 MMRKAWKYMMIPAAL
-16 TLLLSGCGHF
+16 TLLLSGCAHF

-67 IELSRGAA
+67 IELSQGAA

-89 ATQGEYHF
+89 ATQGDYHF
-97 ELKDREAEVL
+97 ELKTSEAEVL

-149 ITGNTELKSFQGLK
+149 ISGNTELKSFQGLK
-163 GKTVLSVGQGE
+163 GQTVLSVGQGE
-174 QPEYVIRYLKSQY
+174 QPEYVLRYLKSQY
-187 GTQFDVQYTSI
+187 GTQFEVQYTSI

-258 DYYENKR
+258 NYYENKR
-265 SSVDNLLR
+265 AVVDNLLR

-292 AGKFGITQAA
+292 AGKFGITQSA

-324 LSAYLIA
+324 VNAYLIA

-339 IGRSIPGEDFYYG
+339 IGRSVPGEDFYYG
-352 YAVTKPEE
+352 YSVTKPEE
-360 SSSVSRYDDT
+360 SSSASRYDDSL
-370 TSYGSDSED
+370 SYGNDSED
-379 EYEDEDEDENTESK
+379 EYEDEDEGENTESK
-393 KSEDAESDKNQKRDD
+393 KSEDTEQDKDKKRDD

-414 HTKRDE
+414 HTKRE
-420 ETREDGE
+420 NE
-427 KKKND
+427 K
-432 EQKEESEKKE
+432 EEESEKKE
-442 TEKSHESEKKT
+442 TEKKHET
-453 ETSEKHVEI
+453 EKHVEI

-474 PAPQPQPAAPAGP
+474 PAPQPAAPAGP

-494 GPGSQGPSDDLLP
+494 GPGASDDLLP